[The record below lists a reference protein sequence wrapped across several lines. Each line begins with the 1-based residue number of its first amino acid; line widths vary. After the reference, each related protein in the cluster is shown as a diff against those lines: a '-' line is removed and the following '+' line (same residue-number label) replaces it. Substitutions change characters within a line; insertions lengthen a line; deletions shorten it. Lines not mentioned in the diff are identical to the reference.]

1 MYRKARLAL
10 PFLIPGLAGILI
22 FYVVPFFGGIWYSLT
37 DGSFENKFVGAEN
50 YIKVWGN
57 QMFQLGLKNTMELS
71 LICAPGLFLV
81 AFLLSALLNRIRPA
95 GAFFRSRIHPFSCVY
110 SHPASVSP
118 ASTCSLSAADISIR
132 ISVA

>member
-37 DGSFENKFVGAEN
+37 DGSFENKFVGADN
-50 YIKVWGN
+50 YIKVWAN

-71 LICAPGLFLV
+71 LICAPGLFLL
-81 AFLLSALLNRIRPA
+81 AFVLLKLFPPKKNVPDE
-95 GAFFRSRIHPFSCVY
+95 
-110 SHPASVSP
+110 
-118 ASTCSLSAADISIR
+118 STYYNYYGDGLS
-132 ISVA
+132 